1 MKSSRVKIKIRKERC
16 KGCYLCVVN
25 CPNNLIKIAKDLNIK
40 GVKPVYFSGGKP
52 ARLKGDPKRSGGCT
66 GCAMCVAICP
76 DGVIEVIK

>member
-1 MKSSRVKIKIRKERC
+1 MAKIKIRKERC

-25 CPNNLIKIAKDLNIK
+25 CPNNLIKIAKNLNIK
-40 GVKPVYFSGGKP
+40 GVKPVYFSGGK
-52 ARLKGDPKRSGGCT
+52 CT